1 MLFIVSLSLSLPAGR
16 PSKLLDDP
24 PSSNTAA
31 YVIARMVQAASSYNN
46 LDVNVNI
53 AAPAKIADQI
63 REQRAS
69 GDVFNSYA
77 RHEE

>member
-16 PSKLLDDP
+16 PSKPLDDP

-53 AAPAKIADQI
+53 VVPAKIAGGL
-63 REQRAS
+63 RNNEQRATFS
-69 GDVFNSYA
+69 IHTPGNT
-77 RHEE
+77 